1 MAKPFLTPD
10 SKKALA
16 DAVRAVEAGCSAELV
31 VAVRPW
37 TGSYLHAGLLAGGLA
52 AVVTLAV
59 LLWSHWT
66 FALPWFVIDP
76 LLVGALVGFA
86 VSRTTILRR
95 ALTSARERRARVE
108 TAARAT
114 FVERRIHGTSG
125 RTGILLY
132 VSVLEREAAFVVDLG
147 VEALAATD
155 GWKEA
160 TRGIERAVRD
170 GADGTAVAERL
181 RGLGGLLGPALVRS
195 AADVDELP
203 NEVC

>member
-1 MAKPFLTPD
+1 MAKSFLTPE
-10 SKKALA
+10 SRQALA

-37 TGSYLHAGLLAGGLA
+37 TGSYLHADLIAGAIA

-66 FALPWFVIDP
+66 FVLPWFVIDP
-76 LLVGALVGFA
+76 LLVGALVGFG

-95 ALTSARERRARVE
+95 VLTSARERRARVE

-170 GADGTAVAERL
+170 GADGTVVAERL
-181 RGLGGLLGPALVRS
+181 RGLGALLSPVLARS
-195 AADVDELP
+195 ADDVDELP

>member
-1 MAKPFLTPD
+1 MAKPFLTAE
-10 SKKALA
+10 SKKSLA

-37 TGSYLHAGLLAGGLA
+37 TGSYLHADLIAGVAAA
-52 AVVTLAV
+52 AVTLGV

-66 FALPWFVIDP
+66 FDLLWFVLDP
-76 LLVGALVGFA
+76 LLVGALVGFG
-86 VSRTTILRR
+86 VSRTNLLRR

-108 TAARAT
+108 TAARST

-132 VSVLEREAAFVVDLG
+132 ISVLEREAAFVVDLG

-181 RGLGGLLGPALVRS
+181 RDLGALLSPVLARS
-195 AADVDELP
+195 ADDVDELP